1 MKVRLNISH
10 DALMDIVTRYEIAPG
25 VCSHLRGQEQLF
37 SARTTKDDK
46 NEDTAV
52 GKARAKIVSCLG
64 RLNLV

>member
-1 MKVRLNISH
+1 
-10 DALMDIVTRYEIAPG
+10 MDIVTEYEIAPG

-52 GKARAKIVSCLG
+52 GKARAKIISCLG